1 VWPIEECRVIDRAK
15 LGEMFDNIA
24 EQGQWDMSQPML
36 WGYFFTHRDPKR
48 LNDVVPILQSRDYE
62 FVDIFKSEKDDPAE
76 ADLWW
81 LHVQRVEVHSVD
93 SIFARNEQLDD
104 FARMHNLD
112 SYDGMD
118 VGLPDSPEWL
128 V

>member
-1 VWPIEECRVIDRAK
+1 VIDRGT
-15 LGEMFDNIA
+15 LREMFDNIA

-36 WGYFFTHRDPKR
+36 WGYFFTNSDPRR
-48 LNDVVPILQSRDYE
+48 LTEVVPILQSRDYE
-62 FVDIFKSEKDDPAE
+62 FVDVFKSDKDDPAE

-93 SIFARNEQLDD
+93 SLFARNEQLHD
-104 FARMHNLD
+104 FAKEHGLD

-118 VGLPDSPEWL
+118 VGLPDSPERL
-128 V
+128 A

>member
-1 VWPIEECRVIDRAK
+1 VIDREALK
-15 LGEMFDNIA
+15 EMFDSIA
-24 EQGQWDMSQPML
+24 AKGQWDTSQPML

-48 LNDVVPILQSRDYE
+48 LHDVGPILQSRDYE
-62 FVDIFKSEKDDPAE
+62 FVDIFKSEKDDPAN

-93 SIFARNEQLDD
+93 SLFARNEQLDD
-104 FARMHNLD
+104 FAREHRLD

-118 VGLPDSPEWL
+118 TGPAESPERL